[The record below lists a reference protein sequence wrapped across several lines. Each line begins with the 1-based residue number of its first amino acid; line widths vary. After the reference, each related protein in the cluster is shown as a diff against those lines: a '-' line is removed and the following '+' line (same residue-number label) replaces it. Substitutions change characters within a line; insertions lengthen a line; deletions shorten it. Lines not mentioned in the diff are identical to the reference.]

1 MEEDDCDSLVSNLFS
16 RNIQSHCEKIFNVF
30 ILNVYQLFILKS
42 GKKRV
47 LQFRLIPMN
56 IIIDRNP
63 ALAFYQFLPICYL
76 NEVPKQ
82 KSIIR
87 FVKDRR
93 LVIISYG

>member
-30 ILNVYQLFILKS
+30 QLFILKS
-42 GKKRV
+42 EKKRV
-47 LQFRLIPMN
+47 LQFRLIPTN